1 RQGALHT
8 IRGDTVTPDTFFIQQ
23 TDRTPDFFAGVWH
36 RDAPWAAGDSG
47 LVVRGGLDGPQTEN
61 SGSNQRLLALVEVT
75 PTQLIAC
82 GEQAAVRLRRDDWQ
96 GINAAAP
103 ASARITGGWSGGD
116 HIVLTTDQGVILER
130 AGGNWSAQ
138 TITTDSAT
146 IAVPLFDV
154 WSSTVGADLFVV
166 GLGGTIFR
174 RTSVD
179 AQWTQMP
186 SPGIEDLYALD
197 GRGADEIYAVGA
209 AGTILQ
215 FDGGGWSR
223 LPSGTGRDL
232 FDIRVTPSKVIAVG
246 DGGAIVRRND

>member
-1 RQGALHT
+1 M
-8 IRGDTVTPDTFFIQQ
+8 
-23 TDRTPDFFAGVWH
+23 
-36 RDAPWAAGDSG
+36 
-47 LVVRGGLDGPQTEN
+47 
-61 SGSNQRLLALVEVT
+61 
-75 PTQLIAC
+75 
-82 GEQAAVRLRRDDWQ
+82 
-96 GINAAAP
+96 
-103 ASARITGGWSGGD
+103 
-116 HIVLTTDQGVILER
+116 LTTDQGVILER

-197 GRGADEIYAVGA
+197 GRGEDEIYAVGA